1 MATLSAHPYHTSLK
15 HLENGT
21 AVFSGR
27 WAIGATGAVG
37 AKTGGLGMNLT
48 RTGVGTYRIDLVN
61 SKGVVSKVPAILGV
75 HIAVEEADA
84 DPTDD
89 TAAYAGRPLVST
101 PASGTIT
108 LQTHDEAFVAR
119 DPASGAFLL
128 VTVFVNLSSV
138 TR

>member
-1 MATLSAHPYHTSLK
+1 MATLSAHSYHTSLK
-15 HLENGT
+15 HLENGL

-37 AKTGGLGMNLT
+37 AKTGGLGMKLT

-61 SKGVVSKVPAILGV
+61 SKDVVSKVPFVLGV
-75 HIAVEEADA
+75 HLAVEEGDA

-89 TAAYAGRPLVST
+89 TGAYAARPLVTTAS
-101 PASGTIT
+101 SGTIT

-128 VTVFVNLSSV
+128 ATVFVNLSSV